1 MLSFRFAVA
10 IVCALAASVGAQAAA
25 ITHSDPSWT
34 NLPYENRSGRSSF
47 ITVKAKATNV
57 PEPASLILLGVGLV
71 GVGVVRRMRSAKEHR
86 SS

>member
-1 MLSFRFAVA
+1 MLSFRYAVA
-10 IVCALAASVGAQAAA
+10 IVCAFAASVEAQATV
-25 ITHSDPSWT
+25 ITPSDPSWT
-34 NLPYENRSGRSSF
+34 NSIHENRSGRSSF
-47 ITVKAKATNV
+47 IAVKTSATNV